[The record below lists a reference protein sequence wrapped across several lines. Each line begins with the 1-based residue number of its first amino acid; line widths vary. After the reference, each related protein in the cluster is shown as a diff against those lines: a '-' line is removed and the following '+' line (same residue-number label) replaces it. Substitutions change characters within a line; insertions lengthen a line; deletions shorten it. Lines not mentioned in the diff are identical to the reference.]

1 MWYGYL
7 QKPRLSLTLRSHK
20 RSHNKR
26 QHVFGERLSKRD
38 SYPKLVSTLYVPNPW
53 KLLVLKSQTAQ
64 SLKYSLYLYESNY
77 FYNTLTP
84 LGIQSLWFD
93 STTNVI
99 TIRHAMRPYCY
110 SLVLKSLQSTLTLFN
125 KPFFLK
131 LRFRGKGY
139 YMYKNSRQTIAPQF
153 GYAHRVYVYSQA
165 NSVKFLSK
173 TKILLFGLSRT
184 EITKTAYN
192 LVSTKPVNIFTG
204 RGVRFA
210 RQIVYRK
217 VGKVSSYR

>member
-1 MWYGYL
+1 
-7 QKPRLSLTLRSHK
+7 
-20 RSHNKR
+20 
-26 QHVFGERLSKRD
+26 
-38 SYPKLVSTLYVPNPW
+38 
-53 KLLVLKSQTAQ
+53 
-64 SLKYSLYLYESNY
+64 
-77 FYNTLTP
+77 
-84 LGIQSLWFD
+84 
-93 STTNVI
+93 
-99 TIRHAMRPYCY
+99 
-110 SLVLKSLQSTLTLFN
+110 
-125 KPFFLK
+125 
-131 LRFRGKGY
+131 
-139 YMYKNSRQTIAPQF
+139 MYKNSRQTIAPQF
-153 GYAHRVYVYSQA
+153 GYAHRVYVYAQA